1 MLPIGAGPS
10 MNITQGDT
18 LNSLSFM
25 DGNFR
30 MLLFRSF
37 NRSGQLIDSI
47 AYEWDTSVYTI
58 AIRPYSLHR
67 LDKETMVS
75 THDILYN
82 NGNVDTYLFQLDKN
96 LDTLRTIQV
105 EMNGLSRTY
114 SYDVLVEDSTVTVL
128 GHYVLP
134 NNKLHLYLAQFD
146 TALNFKWYNTIAD
159 FRIQANQYYMGYY
172 PGRLKR
178 YGNSYYI
185 TGYCTYRNPT
195 FVEDFLVKT
204 DLQGNLV
211 WDKRYQYQGKNS
223 AGYDMLLFN
232 DSIFRPS
239 GFLSRISGQNEFIQW
254 HFMYLD
260 TAGSIIKDS
269 LYSDEEINFQLESCT
284 KTRDGNILM
293 IGDYYWG
300 GSKGVIWKMDKDLN
314 TIWRR
319 VYYYGQWEDE
329 SWLYNIGEW
338 SDGGI
343 ISQGTYFDRYQNPT
357 SKNGYLWHLSTDA
370 NGCLSANDCG
380 SGIGVLEWALPGQG
394 IKVYPN
400 PATDYI
406 NIELSMP
413 TLQNT
418 SGTARLYNLS
428 GQMVLQK
435 GVQFENGAVKLDF
448 SNHNLTNGQYVLEV
462 KTESLLFT
470 EKIVIE

>member
-1 MLPIGAGPS
+1 M
-10 MNITQGDT
+10 
-18 LNSLSFM
+18 
-25 DGNFR
+25 
-30 MLLFRSF
+30 
-37 NRSGQLIDSI
+37 
-47 AYEWDTSVYTI
+47 
-58 AIRPYSLHR
+58 
-67 LDKETMVS
+67 
-75 THDILYN
+75 
-82 NGNVDTYLFQLDKN
+82 
-96 LDTLRTIQV
+96 
-105 EMNGLSRTY
+105 
-114 SYDVLVEDSTVTVL
+114 VEDSIITIL

-134 NNKLHLYLAQFD
+134 NKKLSLYLARFD
-146 TALNFKWYNTIAD
+146 TALNLQWYNTIAD
-159 FRIQANQYYMGYY
+159 FRPQANQYFNGYY
-172 PGRLKR
+172 PNRLKR
-178 YGNSYYI
+178 YGDHYYI

-260 TAGSIIKDS
+260 TAGFIVKDS
-269 LYSDEEINFQLESCT
+269 LYPDEEINFQIESCT
-284 KTRDGNILM
+284 KSLDGNILLTAN
-293 IGDYYWG
+293 YYWG
-300 GSKGVIWKMDKDLN
+300 GTKSVIWKMDKDLN

-343 ISQGTYFDRYQNPT
+343 VAVGSHFDRYQN
-357 SKNGYLWHLSTDA
+357 SSGRAQFLWLLSTDA
-370 NGCLSANDCG
+370 NGCLSASNCG

-406 NIELSMP
+406 NIALNKPS
-413 TLQNT
+413 LQNT
-418 SGTARLYNLS
+418 SATARLYNLS
-428 GQMVLQK
+428 GQMVLQH
-435 GVQFENGAVKLDF
+435 GLQFENGAVKVDL
-448 SNHNLTNGQYVLEV
+448 SSHNLTNGQYVLEV
-462 KTESLLFT
+462 KTESHLFT
-470 EKIVIE
+470 EKIIIE